1 MMRMKSYNGTPIIGS
16 DEDESLKSAFLAFR
30 ITEEEINKKKMELR
44 EKVHAHF
51 GRVEEETKKLA
62 EIRKELEALDD
73 PWREE
78 VTTVRK
84 KIDLVN
90 KELKPLAQSCYKK
103 EREYMEAL
111 ESYTEKGKEKGQL
124 AARLMELVTESER
137 VRMKRLEELTNNI
150 ESVSQLVQK
159 Q

>member
-103 EREYMEAL
+103 VKHA
-111 ESYTEKGKEKGQL
+111 
-124 AARLMELVTESER
+124 
-137 VRMKRLEELTNNI
+137 
-150 ESVSQLVQK
+150 
-159 Q
+159 